1 MANTIFVVAGAVAL
15 IAAALAFVR
24 LLLGPTIPDRA
35 VGLDGMTVIAI
46 SLIAFVAYFSNRL
59 IYLDVALVYAVV
71 SFLGVVALGRYVERG
86 L

>member
-1 MANTIFVVAGAVAL
+1 MADTIFAVAGGVAL
-15 IAAALAFVR
+15 LAAALAFVR

-35 VGLDGMTVIAI
+35 VGLDGMTIIAI
-46 SLIAFVAYFSNRL
+46 SLIAYVAYFSNRL
-59 IYLDVALVYAVV
+59 IYVDVALVYAVV

>member
-1 MANTIFVVAGAVAL
+1 VVNTIFAVAGAVAL
-15 IAAALAFVR
+15 IAAGLAFVR

-35 VGLDGMTVIAI
+35 VGLDGMTIIAI
-46 SLIAFVAYFSNRL
+46 SLIAFVAYFSDRL

>member
-35 VGLDGMTVIAI
+35 VGLDGMTIIAI
-46 SLIAFVAYFSNRL
+46 SLIAFLAHFSNRL

>member
-1 MANTIFVVAGAVAL
+1 VANTIFVVAGAVAL
-15 IAAALAFVR
+15 IATALAFVR
-24 LLLGPTIPDRA
+24 ILLGPTIPDRA
-35 VGLDGMTVIAI
+35 VGLDGMTIIAI
-46 SLIAFVAYFSNRL
+46 SLIAFLAHFSNRL

>member
-1 MANTIFVVAGAVAL
+1 MANTIFAVAGAIAL

-35 VGLDGMTVIAI
+35 VGLDGMTIIAI
-46 SLIAFVAYFSNRL
+46 SLIAFVAYFSGRL
-59 IYLDVALVYAVV
+59 IYVDVALVYAVV

>member
-15 IAAALAFVR
+15 IATALAFVR
-24 LLLGPTIPDRA
+24 ILLGPTIPDRA
-35 VGLDGMTVIAI
+35 VGLDGMTIIAI
-46 SLIAFVAYFSNRL
+46 SLIAFLAHFSNRL

>member
-1 MANTIFVVAGAVAL
+1 MANTIFAVAGAVAL

-35 VGLDGMTVIAI
+35 VGLDGMTIIAI
-46 SLIAFVAYFSNRL
+46 SLIAFVAYFSGRL
-59 IYLDVALVYAVV
+59 IYLDVALIYAVV

>member
-1 MANTIFVVAGAVAL
+1 MANTIFAIAGGIAL
-15 IAAALAFVR
+15 VAAALAFLR
-24 LLLGPTIPDRA
+24 LLLGPTVPDRA
-35 VGLDGMTVIAI
+35 VGLDGMTIIAI
-46 SLIAFVAYFSNRL
+46 SLIALLAYFSGRL

>member
-1 MANTIFVVAGAVAL
+1 MADLIFTLAGAVAL

-24 LLLGPTIPDRA
+24 LLLGPTVPDRA
-35 VGLDGMTVIAI
+35 VGLDGMTIIAI
-46 SLIAFVAYFSNRL
+46 SIIALVAHFSGRV
-59 IYLDVALVYAVV
+59 IYLDVALIYAIV

>member
-1 MANTIFVVAGAVAL
+1 MADTIFAVAGAVAL

-35 VGLDGMTVIAI
+35 VGLDGMTIIAI
-46 SLIAFVAYFSNRL
+46 SLIAFVAYFSDRL
-59 IYLDVALVYAVV
+59 IYLDVALIYAVV